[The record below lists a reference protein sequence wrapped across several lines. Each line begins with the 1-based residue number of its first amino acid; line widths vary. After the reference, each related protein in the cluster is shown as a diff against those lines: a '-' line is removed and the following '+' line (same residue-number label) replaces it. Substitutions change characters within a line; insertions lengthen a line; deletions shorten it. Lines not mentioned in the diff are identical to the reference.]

1 MSIRA
6 RNKTARGFTLLEVM
20 IATMIVSLLAMVLF
34 RFVSSNL
41 QAMRYTTEL
50 QDEREALQ
58 AVVRFLQTQLADLPR
73 AGNGGGNGA
82 LLGNPFKLHEFS
94 NDELIWRTHAGQGVL
109 TAAAPGEYRVTMT
122 VQPVESTSRE
132 LELGLR
138 REPIT
143 QDARADVD
151 FFARGSGQNKYNW
164 VSLVR
169 PMAGFEVRYFDPR
182 LNAWLDRWTDQTTRP
197 QLVRV
202 RLWKNA
208 DDPPV
213 EAILPVPSSQM
224 QQP

>member
-6 RNKTARGFTLLEVM
+6 RNKTAHGFTLLEVM
-20 IATMIVSLLAMVLF
+20 LATMIVALLTSVLF
-34 RFVSSNL
+34 RFVSTNL
-41 QAMRYTTEL
+41 QAMHDTTEI
-50 QDEREALQ
+50 QDERESVQ

-73 AGNGGGNGA
+73 RENSA
-82 LLGNPFKLHEFS
+82 LLGNPFKIHEFS
-94 NDELIWRTHAGQGVL
+94 NDEIIWRAHAGQGVL
-109 TAAAPGEYRVTMT
+109 TAAAPGEFRVTLT
-122 VQPVESTSRE
+122 VQPVESKSDV

-143 QDARADVD
+143 PEARADVD
-151 FFARGSGQNKYNW
+151 FFARGSGQSKYNW

-169 PMAGFEVRYFDPR
+169 PMVGFEVRYFDPR
-182 LNAWLDRWTDQTTRP
+182 LNAWLDRWTDQTVRP

-208 DDPPV
+208 DDAPV
-213 EAILPVPSSQM
+213 EAILPVPSAQM

>member
-6 RNKTARGFTLLEVM
+6 RNNVRRGFTLLEVM
-20 IATMIVSLLAMVLF
+20 IATMIIGMLAVVVL
-34 RFVSSNL
+34 RFVSTTL
-41 QAMRYTTEL
+41 RAMKNTTEL
-50 QDEREALQ
+50 QDERESVQ

-73 AGNGGGNGA
+73 RENAA
-82 LLGNPFKLHEFS
+82 ILGNPVKLHDLS
-94 NDELIWRTHAGQGVL
+94 SDELIWRAHAGQGVL

-122 VQPVESTSRE
+122 VQPVDTTTTE

-138 REPIT
+138 REPVT
-143 QDARADVD
+143 TEARSDVD
-151 FFARGSGQNKYNW
+151 FFARGSGANKYNW
-164 VSLVR
+164 IPLIR
-169 PMAGFEVRYFDPR
+169 PFAAFEVRYFDPR
-182 LNAWLDRWTDQTTRP
+182 LNAWLDRWTDQTARP

-213 EAILPVPSSQM
+213 EAILPVPSANM

>member
-6 RNKTARGFTLLEVM
+6 KNNVPRGFTLLEVM
-20 IATMIVSLLAMVLF
+20 IATMIIALLATTLF
-34 RFVSSNL
+34 RFVSTNL
-41 QAMRYTTEL
+41 RAMKDTTEL
-50 QDEREALQ
+50 QDERESLQ
-58 AVVRFLQTQLADLPR
+58 AVVRFLQAQLADLPR
-73 AGNGGGNGA
+73 RENGA
-82 LLGNPFKLHEFS
+82 LLGNPLKLHDLS
-94 NDELIWRTHAGQGVL
+94 SDEIIWRTHAGQGVL

-122 VQPVESTSRE
+122 VQPVESTSSE

-143 QDARADVD
+143 PEARADVD
-151 FFARGSGQNKYNW
+151 FFARGSGASKYNW

-169 PMAGFEVRYFDPR
+169 PMAAFEVRYFDPR
-182 LNAWLDRWTDQTTRP
+182 LNAWLDRWTDQTARP

>member
-20 IATMIVSLLAMVLF
+20 LATMIVALLTSVLF
-34 RFVSSNL
+34 RFVSTNL
-41 QAMRYTTEL
+41 QAMKDTTDI
-50 QDEREALQ
+50 QDERESVQ

-73 AGNGGGNGA
+73 RENSA
-82 LLGNPFKLHEFS
+82 LLGNPFKIHEFS
-94 NDELIWRTHAGQGVL
+94 NDEIIWRAHAGQGVL
-109 TAAAPGEYRVTMT
+109 TSAAPGEFRVTMT
-122 VQPVESTSRE
+122 VQPVESKSDE

-143 QDARADVD
+143 PEARADVD
-151 FFARGSGQNKYNW
+151 FFARGSGQSKYNW

-169 PMAGFEVRYFDPR
+169 PMVGFEVRYFDPR

>member
-6 RNKTARGFTLLEVM
+6 KNNSARGFTLLEVM
-20 IATMIVSLLAMVLF
+20 IATMIVSLLAMTLF
-34 RFVSSNL
+34 RFVSANL
-41 QAMRYTTEL
+41 LAMKYTTEL
-50 QDEREALQ
+50 QDEREAVQ
-58 AVVRFLQTQLADLPR
+58 AVVRFLQTQIADLPR
-73 AGNGGGNGA
+73 RENGT
-82 LLGNPFKLHEFS
+82 LIGNPLKLHDLS
-94 NDELIWRTHAGQGVL
+94 SDEIIWRTHAGQGVL
-109 TAAAPGEYRVTMT
+109 TSAAPGEFRVTMT
-122 VQPVESTSRE
+122 VQPVESTSSE

-143 QDARADVD
+143 PEARADVD
-151 FFARGSGQNKYNW
+151 FFARGSGTNKYNW

-169 PMAGFEVRYFDPR
+169 PMAAFEVRYFDPR
-182 LNAWLDRWTDQTTRP
+182 LNAWLDRWADQATRP
-197 QLVRV
+197 TLIRV

>member
-6 RNKTARGFTLLEVM
+6 KNNAPRGFTLLEVM
-20 IATMIVSLLAMVLF
+20 IATMIIALLATTLF
-34 RFVSSNL
+34 RFVSTNL
-41 QAMRYTTEL
+41 RAMKDTTEL
-50 QDEREALQ
+50 QDERESLQ
-58 AVVRFLQTQLADLPR
+58 AVVRFLQAQLADLPR
-73 AGNGGGNGA
+73 RENGA
-82 LLGNPFKLHEFS
+82 LLGNPLKLHDLS
-94 NDELIWRTHAGQGVL
+94 SDEIIWRTHAGQGVL

-122 VQPVESTSRE
+122 VQPVESTSSE

-143 QDARADVD
+143 PEARADVD
-151 FFARGSGQNKYNW
+151 FFARGSGASKYNW

-169 PMAGFEVRYFDPR
+169 PMAAFEVRYFDPR
-182 LNAWLDRWTDQTTRP
+182 LNAWLDRWTDQATRP

-213 EAILPVPSSQM
+213 EAVLPVPSAQM
-224 QQP
+224 QQQ

>member
-6 RNKTARGFTLLEVM
+6 RNNAWRGFTLLEVM
-20 IATMIVSLLAMVLF
+20 IATLIISLLTMTLF
-34 RFVSSNL
+34 RFVSVNL
-41 QAMRYTTEL
+41 LAMKYTTEL
-50 QDEREALQ
+50 QDDREAVQ

-73 AGNGGGNGA
+73 GGSGA
-82 LLGNPFKLHEFS
+82 LLGNPLKLHDLAS
-94 NDELIWRTHAGQGVL
+94 DEIIWRAHAGQGVL
-109 TAAAPGEYRVTMT
+109 TAAAPGQYRVTMT
-122 VQPVESTSRE
+122 VQPVESTSRV

-143 QDARADVD
+143 PEARADVD
-151 FFARGSGQNKYNW
+151 FFARGSGTNKYNW

-169 PMAGFEVRYFDPR
+169 PMAAFEVRYFDPR

-197 QLVRV
+197 LLVRV

-213 EAILPVPSSQM
+213 EAVLPVPSAQM
-224 QQP
+224 QRQ

>member
-6 RNKTARGFTLLEVM
+6 KNNAPRGFTLLEVM
-20 IATMIVSLLAMVLF
+20 IATLIVSLLAMTLF
-34 RFVSSNL
+34 RFVSTNL
-41 QAMRYTTEL
+41 LAMKYTTEL
-50 QDEREALQ
+50 HDERESVQ

-73 AGNGGGNGA
+73 RENSA

-94 NDELIWRTHAGQGVL
+94 NDEIIWRTHAGQGVL
-109 TAAAPGEYRVTMT
+109 TTAAPGEFRVTMT
-122 VQPVESTSRE
+122 VQPVESTSSE

-138 REPIT
+138 REPVT
-143 QDARADVD
+143 KEARADVD

-169 PMAGFEVRYFDPR
+169 PMVGFEVRYFDPR

-197 QLVRV
+197 TLVRV

>member
-20 IATMIVSLLAMVLF
+20 LATMIVALLTSVLF
-34 RFVSSNL
+34 RFVSTNL
-41 QAMRYTTEL
+41 QAMKDTTEM
-50 QDEREALQ
+50 QDEREAVQ

-73 AGNGGGNGA
+73 RENSA
-82 LLGNPFKLHEFS
+82 LLGNPFKIHEFS
-94 NDELIWRTHAGQGVL
+94 NDEIIWHAHAGQGVL
-109 TAAAPGEYRVTMT
+109 TAAAPGEFRVTLT
-122 VQPVESTSRE
+122 VQPVESKSDV

-143 QDARADVD
+143 AEARTDVD

-169 PMAGFEVRYFDPR
+169 PMVGFEVRYFDPR

-197 QLVRV
+197 TLVRV

-213 EAILPVPSSQM
+213 EAILPVPSAQM

>member
-1 MSIRA
+1 MSIPA

-20 IATMIVSLLAMVLF
+20 LATMIVALLTSVLF
-34 RFVSSNL
+34 RFVSANL
-41 QAMRYTTEL
+41 QAMKDTTEI
-50 QDEREALQ
+50 QDERESVQ
-58 AVVRFLQTQLADLPR
+58 AVIRFLQTQLADLPR
-73 AGNGGGNGA
+73 RENSA
-82 LLGNPFKLHEFS
+82 LLGNPLKIHEFS
-94 NDELIWRTHAGQGVL
+94 NDEIIWRARAGQGVL
-109 TAAAPGEYRVTMT
+109 TAAAPGEFRVTLT
-122 VQPVESTSRE
+122 VQPVESKSDV

-143 QDARADVD
+143 PEARADVD
-151 FFARGSGQNKYNW
+151 FFARGSGQSKYNW

-169 PMAGFEVRYFDPR
+169 PMVGFEVRYFDPR

-213 EAILPVPSSQM
+213 EAILPVPSAQM

>member
-6 RNKTARGFTLLEVM
+6 RNNAPRGFTLLEVM
-20 IATMIVSLLAMVLF
+20 IATLIVSLLAMTLF
-34 RFVSSNL
+34 RFVSTNL
-41 QAMRYTTEL
+41 LAMKYTTEL
-50 QDEREALQ
+50 QDERESVQ

-73 AGNGGGNGA
+73 RENGA
-82 LLGNPFKLHEFS
+82 LLGNPLKLHDLS
-94 NDELIWRTHAGQGVL
+94 SDEIIWRTHAGQGVL

-122 VQPVESTSRE
+122 VQPVESTSSE

-143 QDARADVD
+143 PEARADVD
-151 FFARGSGQNKYNW
+151 FFARGSGTSKYNW

-169 PMAGFEVRYFDPR
+169 PMAAFEVRYFDPR
-182 LNAWLDRWTDQTTRP
+182 LNTWLDRWTDQAARP
-197 QLVRV
+197 LLVRV

-213 EAILPVPSSQM
+213 EAILPVPSAQM

>member
-1 MSIRA
+1 MSIPA

-20 IATMIVSLLAMVLF
+20 LATMIVALLTSVLF
-34 RFVSSNL
+34 RFVSANL
-41 QAMRYTTEL
+41 QAMKDTTEI
-50 QDEREALQ
+50 QDERESVQ
-58 AVVRFLQTQLADLPR
+58 AVIRFLQTQLADLPR
-73 AGNGGGNGA
+73 RENSA
-82 LLGNPFKLHEFS
+82 LLGNPFKIHEFS
-94 NDELIWRTHAGQGVL
+94 NDEIIWRARAGQGVL
-109 TAAAPGEYRVTMT
+109 TAAAPGEFRVTLT
-122 VQPVESTSRE
+122 VQPVESKSDV

-143 QDARADVD
+143 PEARADVD
-151 FFARGSGQNKYNW
+151 FFARGSGQSKYNW

-169 PMAGFEVRYFDPR
+169 PMVGFEVRYFDPR

-213 EAILPVPSSQM
+213 EAILPVPSAQM

>member
-6 RNKTARGFTLLEVM
+6 RNKTAHGFTLLEVM
-20 IATMIVSLLAMVLF
+20 LATMIVALLTSVLF
-34 RFVSSNL
+34 RFVSTNL
-41 QAMRYTTEL
+41 QAMKDTAEI
-50 QDEREALQ
+50 QDERESVQ
-58 AVVRFLQTQLADLPR
+58 AVIRFLQTQLADLPR
-73 AGNGGGNGA
+73 RENSA
-82 LLGNPFKLHEFS
+82 LLGNPFKIHEFS
-94 NDELIWRTHAGQGVL
+94 NDEIIWRAHAGQGVL
-109 TAAAPGEYRVTMT
+109 TAAAPGEFRVTLT
-122 VQPVESTSRE
+122 VQPVESKSDV

-143 QDARADVD
+143 PEARADVD
-151 FFARGSGQNKYNW
+151 FFARGSGQSKYNW

-169 PMAGFEVRYFDPR
+169 PMVGFEVRYFDPR

-213 EAILPVPSSQM
+213 EAILPVPSAQM